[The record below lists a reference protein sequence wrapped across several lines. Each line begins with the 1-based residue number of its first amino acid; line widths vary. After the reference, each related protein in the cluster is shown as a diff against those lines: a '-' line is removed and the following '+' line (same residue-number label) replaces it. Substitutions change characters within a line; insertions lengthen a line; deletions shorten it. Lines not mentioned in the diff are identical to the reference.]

1 MAWQLYQGDCLEVLK
16 QYPDSYF
23 DSIVTDPPYELGFM
37 GKKWDSTGIAY
48 NIELWQEVLRVLK
61 PGGYL
66 LSFGGT
72 RTYHRMACAIEDAGF
87 QVRDMMQ
94 WIYGCLSEDTE
105 ILTINGWEHYHKAI
119 ELHPVLCY
127 NIDKDTF
134 EFCKPERSFIY
145 ENKHTAYR
153 IQSDYT
159 DQIVSRNHRC
169 IIERGGRKVFA
180 YAETLEQ
187 QESVPVLESLHD
199 LPESIPNIY
208 EGTSIKKQDL
218 LKRVRQQECRQEE
231 HRENPARVMRR
242 QSTDNLCGMR
252 ETGVESQVMDEKS
265 GNTYL
270 QSSMQRNAERAGME
284 ATRTQRQGK
293 LDGRIQEVGQEKNVG
308 TEQPC
313 MEGWCN
319 LFQNTRKLCWC
330 KVCSLSRRICGNVKK
345 RRLCDGTPFNSC
357 ANTGKMLKEVG
368 GGTPYRPQSSQQRTE
383 QFNAFCE
390 QSTAQKVRSNRKTR
404 TTLAT
409 ITPIEYHG
417 NVWCVQVPTG
427 AFVARRNG
435 HIFITGNS
443 GFPKSMDISKAID
456 KKAGQN
462 LNWFIDY
469 ILEIAEKRGIA
480 KKELTMLFPSKNGKP
495 TGWLWNKQKTQ
506 GITLEQYNK
515 IKDYLNL
522 PFETIEEAE
531 REVIGTGK
539 AGLTSGTICNFA
551 GETEFAI
558 TAPATPEAQQ
568 WDGWGTALKPAHEP
582 IVVARKP
589 ISEKTIA
596 ENVMKWGTG
605 GLNIDGCR
613 IGTEEIETYGK
624 RKGQGVFLEWSKYTS
639 PEGYE
644 GETHQGRFPAN
655 VILDEEAGKLLDEQ
669 SGISKSTGGK
679 GEKSKGA
686 LGKNVYG
693 KYANNKLAT
702 NAGGLGDTGGASRF
716 FYCAKTSKKERGD
729 SKHPTVK
736 PLSLMRYLCRLITPP
751 EGIVLDPFAG
761 SGTTLEAAILEGF
774 NVVGIEKEHD
784 YIPDIRRRI
793 ERAQLN
799 TQALEMNLFLTK

>member
-1 MAWQLYQGDCLEVLK
+1 MLPINKIYNMDCLEGMKLI
-16 QYPDSYF
+16 DDNSI

-48 NIELWQEVLRVLK
+48 NVELWQEALRVLK
-61 PGGYL
+61 PGGHL
-66 LSFGGT
+66 LAFGGT
-72 RTYHRMACAIEDAGF
+72 RTYHRMVCAIEDAGF
-87 QVRDMMQ
+87 EIRDQMQ

-127 NIDKDTF
+127 NMDKDTF

-169 IIERGGRKVFA
+169 VIERGGRKVFA

-252 ETGVESQVMDEKS
+252 ETGVESQGMDEKS

-293 LDGRIQEVGQEKNVG
+293 LDGRIREVGQEKNVG

-313 MEGWCN
+313 MEGWRN

-330 KVCSLSRRICGNVKK
+330 KVCSLSRRIYGNVKK
-345 RRLCDGTPFNSC
+345 RRLCNGTPFNSC

-390 QSTAQKVRSNRKTR
+390 QSTAQKARSNRKTR

-456 KKAGQN
+456 KKFGV
-462 LNWFIDY
+462 
-469 ILEIAEKRGIA
+469 
-480 KKELTMLFPSKNGKP
+480 
-495 TGWLWNKQKTQ
+495 
-506 GITLEQYNK
+506 
-515 IKDYLNL
+515 
-522 PFETIEEAE
+522 E
-531 REVIGTGK
+531 REIIGQREDILKKQAKDLREGK
-539 AGLTSGTICNFA
+539 RKIVDSLNAGANERNNGFVTVSA
-551 GETEFAI
+551 DI
-558 TAPATPEAQQ
+558 TTPTTDEAKQ
-568 WDGWGTALKPAHEP
+568 WEGWGTALKPANEP

-589 ISEKTIA
+589 LSEKTVA
-596 ENVMKWGTG
+596 ENVLKWGTG
-605 GLNIDGCR
+605 GINIDGCR
-613 IGTEEIETYGK
+613 IESNNMPKGCNGTGFASIMKTNVEQGYRPLDYYEEQDG
-624 RKGQGVFLEWSKYTS
+624 FKYTPS
-639 PEGYE
+639 EL
-644 GETHQGRFPAN
+644 GRFPAN
-655 VILDEEAGKLLDEQ
+655 VILDEEAGQLLDEQ
-669 SGISKSTGGK
+669 TGILKSGLLKAGHPYG
-679 GEKSKGA
+679 
-686 LGKNVYG
+686 LGDGQNVYG
-693 KYANNKLAT
+693 KLTGYTKQDT
-702 NAGGLGDTGGASRF
+702 HGDSGGASRF
-716 FYCAKTSKKERGD
+716 FFNVEQDDLEDLIPFFYCAKASKKERGEGNT
-729 SKHPTVK
+729 HPTVK
-736 PLSLMRYLCRLITPP
+736 PLKLISYLITLVTPPNGICLDILKEVELMR
-751 EGIVLDPFAG
+751 
-761 SGTTLEAAILEGF
+761 
-774 NVVGIEKEHD
+774 
-784 YIPDIRRRI
+784 
-793 ERAQLN
+793 
-799 TQALEMNLFLTK
+799 

>member
-1 MAWQLYQGDCLEVLK
+1 MDCLEGIKLI
-16 QYPDSYF
+16 DDNSI

-48 NIELWQEVLRVLK
+48 NVELWQEALRVLK
-61 PGGYL
+61 PGGHL
-66 LSFGGT
+66 LAFGGT
-72 RTYHRMACAIEDAGF
+72 RTYHRMVCAIEDAGF
-87 QVRDMMQ
+87 EIRDQMQ

-127 NIDKDTF
+127 NMDKDTF

-169 IIERGGRKVFA
+169 VIERGGRKVFA

-252 ETGVESQVMDEKS
+252 ETGVESQGMDEKS

-293 LDGRIQEVGQEKNVG
+293 LDGRIREVGQEKNVG

-313 MEGWCN
+313 MEGWRN

-330 KVCSLSRRICGNVKK
+330 KVCSLSRRIYGNVKK
-345 RRLCDGTPFNSC
+345 RRLCNGTPFNSC

-390 QSTAQKVRSNRKTR
+390 QSTAQKARSNRKTR

-456 KKAGQN
+456 KKFGV
-462 LNWFIDY
+462 
-469 ILEIAEKRGIA
+469 
-480 KKELTMLFPSKNGKP
+480 
-495 TGWLWNKQKTQ
+495 
-506 GITLEQYNK
+506 
-515 IKDYLNL
+515 
-522 PFETIEEAE
+522 E
-531 REVIGTGK
+531 REIIGQREDILKKQAKDLREGK
-539 AGLTSGTICNFA
+539 RKIVDSLNAGANERNNGFVTVSA
-551 GETEFAI
+551 DI
-558 TAPATPEAQQ
+558 TTPTTDEAKQ
-568 WDGWGTALKPAHEP
+568 WEGWGTCLKPANEP

-596 ENVMKWGTG
+596 ENVLKWGTG

-613 IGTEEIETYGK
+613 VGWKDERDRKNGWRASRSNDDKNEYSSFKSGSFGK
-624 RKGQGVFLEWSKYTS
+624 QNE
-639 PEGYE
+639 
-644 GETHQGRFPAN
+644 QGRFPAN
-655 VILDEEAGKLLDEQ
+655 VILDEEAGKILDEQ
-669 SGISKSTGGK
+669 TGILTSGKMKQHIEGGTY
-679 GEKSKGA
+679 
-686 LGKNVYG
+686 NVYS
-693 KYANNKLAT
+693 KMYPRYVET
-702 NAGGLGDTGGASRF
+702 IGDSGGASRF
-716 FYCAKTSKKERGD
+716 FFNVEQDDLEDLIPFFYCAKASKKERGEGNT
-729 SKHPTVK
+729 HPTVK
-736 PLSLMRYLCRLITPP
+736 PLKLISYLITLVTPP
-751 EGIVLDPFAG
+751 NGICLDIFEG
-761 SGTTLEAAILEGF
+761 SGTHALACIENGF
-774 NVVGIEKEHD
+774 KYIGFELDKHYFDIATKRISNHTEQLKIVGD
-784 YIPDIRRRI
+784 
-793 ERAQLN
+793 
-799 TQALEMNLFLTK
+799 

>member
-1 MAWQLYQGDCLEVLK
+1 MERFLNQIICGDCLEVMRDM
-16 QYPDSYF
+16 PDN
-23 DSIVTDPPYELGFM
+23 SIDAVVTDPPYELGFM

-48 NIELWQEVLRVLK
+48 NVELWQEVLRVLK
-61 PGGYL
+61 PGGHL

-72 RTYHRMACAIEDAGF
+72 RTYHRMTCAIEDAGF
-87 QVRDMMQ
+87 EIRDQMQ

-127 NIDKDTF
+127 NMDKDTF

-231 HRENPARVMRR
+231 HRENPARAVRR
-242 QSTDNLCGMR
+242 QNACNVCSVW
-252 ETGVESQVMDEKS
+252 ETGMETQSMVKKG
-265 GNTYL
+265 GNAYL
-270 QSSMQRNAERAGME
+270 QSSMQRSIKRAGME
-284 ATRTQRQGK
+284 AACAQRQTK
-293 LDGRIQEVGQEKNVG
+293 LDGRIREVSQRKNDRA
-308 TEQPC
+308 EQSC
-313 MEGWCN
+313 MEGRRN
-319 LFQNTRKLCWC
+319 LLQNTWELCWS
-330 KVCSLSRRICGNVKK
+330 KICSLPGRIYGNVKK
-345 RRLCDGTPFNSC
+345 RRLCNGTPFNSC
-357 ANTGKMLKEVG
+357 ANTRKMLKEVG

-456 KKAGQN
+456 KKFG
-462 LNWFIDY
+462 
-469 ILEIAEKRGIA
+469 
-480 KKELTMLFPSKNGKP
+480 
-495 TGWLWNKQKTQ
+495 
-506 GITLEQYNK
+506 
-515 IKDYLNL
+515 
-522 PFETIEEAE
+522 AE
-531 REVIGTGK
+531 REVVGSYTTRDLSRKDGK
-539 AGLTSGTICNFA
+539 HKGDMLVGCYDGS
-551 GETEFAI
+551 TEFNI
-558 TAPATPEAQQ
+558 TAPSTPEAKQYS
-568 WDGWGTALKPAHEP
+568 GFGTALKPANEP

-589 ISEKTIA
+589 LSEKTVA
-596 ENVMKWGTG
+596 ENVLKWGTG
-605 GLNIDGCR
+605 GINIDGCR
-613 IGTEEIETYGK
+613 VESNNMPKGCNGTGFASIMKTNVEQGYRPLDYYEEQDG
-624 RKGQGVFLEWSKYTS
+624 FKYTPS
-639 PEGYE
+639 ER
-644 GETHQGRFPAN
+644 GRFPAN
-655 VILDEEAGKLLDEQ
+655 VILDEEAGKMLDEQ
-669 SGISKSTGGK
+669 SGILKSG
-679 GEKSKGA
+679 
-686 LGKNVYG
+686 
-693 KYANNKLAT
+693 T
-702 NAGGLGDTGGASRF
+702 NCTRTKAGSFLEHGGLGKAGDLQVTYGDSGGASRF
-716 FYCAKTSKKERGD
+716 FYCAKASKAERAG

-736 PLSLMRYLCRLITPP
+736 PLKLIRYLVRLITPP
-751 EGIVLDPFAG
+751 NGIVLDPFTG
-761 SGTTLEAAILEGF
+761 SGTTLEASLLEGF
-774 NVVGIEKEHD
+774 SFVGIEKQAE
-784 YIPDIRRRI
+784 YIPDIKARI
-793 ERAQLN
+793 ERGHEALKKEIEQAQA
-799 TQALEMNLFLTK
+799 QQSLFGGDDLCNH